1 VTVTNLG
8 EDPAGRAARNTKGVR
23 TYSRRW
29 KVSTSLITE
38 NEYHVGSATGLP
50 KIGDT
55 HPSDSLAWC
64 VGLDVQCPNPWKG
77 WTVTAEYSSEFQLS
91 ITPTSDPAIITWGTE
106 QFQKP
111 AEYDK
116 DFNAITNSAGD
127 SFDPPYMMD
136 DSRRVATIQKNVSGS
151 PIWLLDYQD
160 AVNSDAFNIGDV
172 AILAGQAKMQSVSI
186 GPPERRN
193 NTLFY
198 PLSFTISIQRDKWKL
213 EPLDMGFRYKDG
225 IDRKVIVNDDG
236 TVPTAP
242 VLLNGAGGVLI
253 NPSSASAVFLSY
265 DIYKTRAFA
274 TLPLT

>member
-1 VTVTNLG
+1 MTVTNLG

-64 VGLDVQCPNPWKG
+64 VSLDVQCPNPWKG

-172 AILAGQAKMQSVSI
+172 AIVAGQAKMQAVSI
-186 GPPERRN
+186 GSPERRN

-213 EPLDMGFRYKDG
+213 EPLDMGFRHKDG
-225 IDRKVIVNDDG
+225 NDRKVIVNDDG

-242 VLLNGAGGVLI
+242 VLLNGAGGVLM

-265 DIYKTRAFA
+265 DIYKTRVFA

>member
-1 VTVTNLG
+1 
-8 EDPAGRAARNTKGVR
+8 
-23 TYSRRW
+23 
-29 KVSTSLITE
+29 
-38 NEYHVGSATGLP
+38 
-50 KIGDT
+50 
-55 HPSDSLAWC
+55 
-64 VGLDVQCPNPWKG
+64 VQCPNPWKG

-111 AEYDK
+111 AEYDQ

-127 SFDPPYMMD
+127 GFDPPYMMD
-136 DSRRVATIQKNVSGS
+136 DSRRVATIQKNVAAS
-151 PIWLLDYQD
+151 PSWLLDYQD
-160 AVNSDAFNIGDV
+160 AVNSDAFNINDV
-172 AILAGQAKMQSVSI
+172 AILAGQAKMQAVSI

-225 IDRKVIVNDDG
+225 NDRKVIVNDDG

-242 VLLNGAGGVLI
+242 VLLNGAGGVLM

-265 DIYKTRAFA
+265 NIYKTRVFA

>member
-1 VTVTNLG
+1 MTVTNLG

-50 KIGDT
+50 RIGDT

-64 VGLDVQCPNPWKG
+64 VSLDVQCPNPWKG

-225 IDRKVIVNDDG
+225 NDRKVIVNDDG

-242 VLLNGAGGVLI
+242 VLLNGAGGVLM
-253 NPSSASAVFLSY
+253 NPTSASAVFLSY
-265 DIYKTRAFA
+265 DIYKTRVFA

>member
-1 VTVTNLG
+1 MTVTNLG
-8 EDPAGRAARNTKGVR
+8 EDPAGRSARNTKGVR

-38 NEYHVGSATGLP
+38 NEYHVGSASGLP
-50 KIGDT
+50 LIGDT
-55 HPSDSLAWC
+55 HPSDALAWC
-64 VGLDVQCPNPWKG
+64 VSLDVQCPNPWKG

-91 ITPTSDPAIITWGTE
+91 VTPTSDPAIITWGTE

-111 AEYDK
+111 AEYDN

-127 SFDPPYMMD
+127 GFDPPYMMD
-136 DSRRVATIQKNVSGS
+136 DSRRVATIQKNVAVS
-151 PIWLLDYQD
+151 PSWLLDYQD

-172 AILAGQAKMQSVSI
+172 AILAGQAKMQAVSI
-186 GPPERRN
+186 GPAERRN

-225 IDRKVIVNDDG
+225 NDRKVIVNDDG
-236 TVPTAP
+236 TIPTAP
-242 VLLNGAGGVLI
+242 VLLNGAGGVLM

-265 DIYKTRAFA
+265 NIYKTRAFSS
-274 TLPLT
+274 LPLT

>member
-1 VTVTNLG
+1 MTVTNLG
-8 EDPAGRAARNTKGVR
+8 EDPAGRSARNTKGVR

-38 NEYHVGSATGLP
+38 NEYHVGSASGLP
-50 KIGDT
+50 QIGDT
-55 HPSDSLAWC
+55 HPSDALAWC
-64 VGLDVQCPNPWKG
+64 VSLDVQCPNPWKG

-91 ITPTSDPAIITWGTE
+91 VTPTSDPAIITWGTE

-127 SFDPPYMMD
+127 GFDPPYMMD
-136 DSRRVATIQKNVSGS
+136 DSRRVATIQKNVAVS
-151 PIWLLDYQD
+151 PSWLLDYQD

-172 AILAGQAKMQSVSI
+172 AILAGQAKMQAVSI
-186 GPPERRN
+186 GPAERRN

-225 IDRKVIVNDDG
+225 NDRKVIVNDDG
-236 TVPTAP
+236 TIPTAP
-242 VLLNGAGGVLI
+242 VLLNGAGGVLM

-265 DIYKTRAFA
+265 NIYKTRAFSS
-274 TLPLT
+274 LPLT

>member
-1 VTVTNLG
+1 MAVTNLG

-64 VGLDVQCPNPWKG
+64 VSLDVQCPNPWKG

-127 SFDPPYMMD
+127 SYDPPYMMD

-172 AILAGQAKMQSVSI
+172 AILAGQAKMQAVSI

-198 PLSFTISIQRDKWKL
+198 PLSFTISIQRDRWKL

-225 IDRKVIVNDDG
+225 NDRKVIVNDDG

-242 VLLNGAGGVLI
+242 VLLNGAGGVLM

-265 DIYKTRAFA
+265 DIYKTRVFA